1 MRYAKLLLIASVPLV
16 LLAGCGQQKSPTA
29 QTPAAAIPAGPSI
42 SAPFDALQQVSDKY
56 LKSNKTLLIEPQE
69 VFQKV
74 VVAVDPTYYLVDIRA
89 DEHYANHHI
98 PGAVHISYADT
109 WRLVKTEFLPRDKKI
124 VVIDYSGHSSSQ
136 IAALWS
142 LLGYDAVAMKHGM
155 AGWSKNKDVIGGSP
169 LPCEPKN
176 LATVKE
182 IPAITA
188 HDLPTLDVKA
198 ANESE
203 LIRKRAEAIA
213 AKPVVIQAD
222 DLLAKVTAK
231 SAFVLDIRAAAHYQ
245 SGHIAGAVNVPLQDL
260 ATQENLKKLPTNQQI
275 VIVCYDGHAS
285 SQAARLL
292 NQLGYD
298 TVALRDGMSV
308 WTSDSNIIGAK
319 AVACE
324 VPERATAKLN
334 APLSPGPST
343 AAT

>member
-1 MRYAKLLLIASVPLV
+1 VRYAKLLLIASVPLV
-16 LLAGCGQQKSPTA
+16 LLAGCGHQKAPTA
-29 QTPAAAIPAGPSI
+29 QGPATAIPAGPAI
-42 SAPFDALQQVSDKY
+42 NAPFDALQQASAKY
-56 LKSNKTLLIEPQE
+56 LKANKPLMIEPQE
-69 VFQKV
+69 VYQRAV
-74 VVAVDPTYYLVDIRA
+74 VDLDPAYYLVDIRA
-89 DEHYANHHI
+89 DEHFANNYI
-98 PGAVHISYADT
+98 PGAVHIAYADA
-109 WRLVKTEFLPRDKKI
+109 WRPIKTDFLPRDKKI

-155 AGWSKNKDVIGGSP
+155 AGWSKNRDVIGGSP
-169 LPCEPKN
+169 LPCESKN
-176 LATVKE
+176 FATVKE
-182 IPAITA
+182 VPVTTP
-188 HDLPTLDVKA
+188 HETPSLDVKA
-198 ANESE
+198 TNEAD

-213 AKPVVIQAD
+213 TKPVVIQAD
-222 DLLAKVTAK
+222 DLLARVTAK
-231 SAFVLDIRAAAHYQ
+231 SAFVLDIRATAHYQ
-245 SGHIAGAVNVPLQDL
+245 AGHIASAINIPLTNLLEPD
-260 ATQENLKKLPTNQQI
+260 NLKKLPPNQQI

-308 WTSDSNIIGAK
+308 WTGDSNVIGAK